1 MEIIDGRCGLVKVG
15 VNDRR
20 ALRPLSPAGL
30 PCLLS
35 RCHVTPPR
43 SHQDPYGP
51 VVSAASCYVSMIPG
65 QRAFVVTPSGGEHSR
80 SRTGAQGV
88 PEDTAN
94 PRAPADPGQAHDR
107 PPRRKTTPTAYQLS
121 SPPARTPPH
130 THPDSRME
138 SPRERDLSVAAR
150 LNPAPDAPRQSDEHP

>member
-15 VNDRR
+15 VNSLR
-20 ALRPLSPAGL
+20 ALGPLDPAGL

-65 QRAFVVTPSGGEHSR
+65 QELFVVTPSGIEHSR
-80 SRTGAQGV
+80 SPARTQGAQ
-88 PEDTAN
+88 EETDK
-94 PRAPADPGQAHDR
+94 PRVTADPGQAHDR
-107 PPRRKTTPTAYQLS
+107 PPRR
-121 SPPARTPPH
+121 
-130 THPDSRME
+130 
-138 SPRERDLSVAAR
+138 
-150 LNPAPDAPRQSDEHP
+150 